1 MYKQVKAA
9 AISLKPEKWAKEKN
23 ANKLEAFV
31 RRAARNDPDLIV
43 TTEGVLEGYV
53 VLDVLKGHRT
63 SDEALKIAEPIDG
76 PYIMRFRRLAIV
88 SNLNKS

>member
-1 MYKQVKAA
+1 MERFFRDA
-9 AISLKPEKWAKEKN
+9 AKEN
-23 ANKLEAFV
+23 
-31 RRAARNDPDLIV
+31 PDIIIAP
-43 TTEGVLEGYV
+43 EEVLEGYV

-76 PYIMRFRRLAIV
+76 PYIMKFRRLAIV